1 MFYFPDVAPH
11 ICSDVTF
18 PKGQQTLRVI
28 FLFTFSF
35 RMGDKR
41 SEWRRDGR
49 TGFSLSKGREQN
61 QLYCCIAMCKSAF
74 IAAIAQQHG
83 STTPKVRVLIAFQ
96 LYWPETSDTIYSPAP
111 AAAVFEAHGSL

>member
-1 MFYFPDVAPH
+1 MFYFLVAAPH

-18 PKGQQTLRVI
+18 PEGHETLRLI
-28 FLFTFSF
+28 FLFLGWAKAFAF
-35 RMGDKR
+35 
-41 SEWRRDGR
+41 RRDGR

-83 STTPKVRVLIAFQ
+83 STTPKVRVLTVFQ
-96 LYWPETSDTIYSPAP
+96 LNWPETRDTIYSPAP
-111 AAAVFEAHGSL
+111 AASVFEAHGSL